1 ANRDF
6 ILELCQEWIAS
17 DIQESELFIQRR
29 GWWKFKKPRE
39 QREYSHKHEWQE
51 DIMRYL
57 SEKSDL
63 RMPYLKLSKKELAEQ
78 LNMPLRSLDRALSAL
93 KQEHKVFYHVKKGR
107 GGGLLLASVRV
118 LVASL
123 IQAKKEEKEAFIQGI
138 IAQFKLTIDEWT
150 STVKQLLPEKEAQ
163 EIRLFEVDTG

>member
-1 ANRDF
+1 NRDF
-6 ILELCQEWIAS
+6 VLELCQEWIAS
-17 DIQESELFIQRR
+17 DIQENELFIQRR

-78 LNMPLRSLDRALSAL
+78 LNMPLRSLDRALIAL
-93 KQEHKVFYHVKKGR
+93 KQEHKVFYRVKKGR

-118 LVASL
+118 LFASL

-138 IAQFKLTIDEWT
+138 IAQFKLTLDEWT
-150 STVKQLLPEKEAQ
+150 STIQQLIPEKEAQ
-163 EIRLFEVDTG
+163 AIRLFEVDTG

>member
-1 ANRDF
+1 M
-6 ILELCQEWIAS
+6 
-17 DIQESELFIQRR
+17 FIQRR

-93 KQEHKVFYHVKKGR
+93 KQEH
-107 GGGLLLASVRV
+107 
-118 LVASL
+118 
-123 IQAKKEEKEAFIQGI
+123 
-138 IAQFKLTIDEWT
+138 
-150 STVKQLLPEKEAQ
+150 
-163 EIRLFEVDTG
+163 